1 MAEASPGR
9 WMAARGRAFA
19 EQAPAPVGQAQ
30 AQELARAPVL
40 RVVQVQERVQWVERT
55 PPVDQVRGPVL
66 QVAQELEQGQALEP
80 APVRAQVPVQARSPA
95 ALPRRAAGQPATGLS
110 APERPEPGRRERYRR
125 PRDSSR

>member
-1 MAEASPGR
+1 MSEASPVR

-19 EQAPAPVGQAQ
+19 EQAPAPVGQ

-95 ALPRRAAGQPATGLS
+95 ALPRRAAGQSAAGLS
-110 APERPEPGRRERYRR
+110 APGQSAPGRRERYRQTQ
-125 PRDSSR
+125 DSSR